1 MANPEKVVTIL
12 NKGELYSLL
21 SIISGTVTDEHGK
34 TTSVNAVAKLDPR
47 EEQPLVK
54 PFGERREALTQY
66 KQAIETSLERGWRV
80 AYQGQPLFG

>member
-1 MANPEKVVTIL
+1 MVNPEKVVTIL
-12 NKGELYSLL
+12 NKGELYSFL
-21 SIISGTVTDEHGK
+21 SIISGTVTGEDGK

-54 PFGERREALTQY
+54 PFNERREAVAQY